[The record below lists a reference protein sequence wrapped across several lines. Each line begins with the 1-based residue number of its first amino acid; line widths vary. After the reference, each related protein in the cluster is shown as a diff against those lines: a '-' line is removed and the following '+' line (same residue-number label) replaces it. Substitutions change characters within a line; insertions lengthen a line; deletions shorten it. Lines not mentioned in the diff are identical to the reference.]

1 MDQGAISILE
11 IEATVQRV
19 EVLDKKVKELSLH
32 YWYSDLGLRRI
43 EKIIQPGLVFS
54 RICWW
59 IHKLVKTGRSSNRSS
74 QTKRLKVSFVSGDQ
88 RG

>member
-19 EVLDKKVKELSLH
+19 EVLDKKMKEHSLH

-54 RICWW
+54 
-59 IHKLVKTGRSSNRSS
+59 
-74 QTKRLKVSFVSGDQ
+74 
-88 RG
+88 